1 MLVRFLVAAAAL
13 SFAVYGFAQDIE
25 PRRWTP
31 LPLGLNVLGMGVVY
45 TEGDIAFDPVLELED
60 VTVEQTMGVV
70 SYQHAFGLAGK
81 SARFDVRLPY
91 KDSQWEG
98 RLRDVPGTAD
108 RKGPGDPRLRLSV
121 NFIGAP
127 ALEGKAYQEFQRS
140 NPVNTVVGA
149 ALSVTLPYGD
159 YNDERLLN
167 LGGNRFVLRPQLGM
181 VHTRG
186 HWSFELTG
194 SVFIYQ
200 DNNKFYL
207 DSEREQDPLYALQ
220 TNFVYI
226 APQRWWVSI
235 GAAHGRGG
243 ESTINGNKKD
253 DERRGWL
260 YGVSASLPIGLRSS
274 VKLAYVAGRTSED
287 VGKDTDSISVAY
299 SIRF

>member
-1 MLVRFLVAAAAL
+1 MAIA
-13 SFAVYGFAQDIE
+13 FAGHSLAQDIE

-31 LPLGLNVLGMGVVY
+31 LPIGLNILGMGLVY

-91 KDSQWEG
+91 KDAQWEG

-108 RKGPGDPRLRLSV
+108 RTGPGDPRLRLSV

-140 NPVNTVVGA
+140 HPVNTVVGA
-149 ALSVTLPYGD
+149 AVSVTLPYGD

-194 SVFIYQ
+194 SVFLYE
-200 DNNKFYL
+200 DNDKFYL

-220 TNFVYI
+220 SHLNYI
-226 APQRWWVSI
+226 APERWWVSL
-235 GAAHGRGG
+235 GVAHGQGG
-243 ESTINGNKKD
+243 ESTINGTKKD
-253 DERRGWL
+253 DERRDWL
-260 YGVSASLPIGLRSS
+260 YGISAGLPIGSRSS

-287 VGKDTDSISVAY
+287 VGKDTDSVSLAY